1 MITTETENRTTKTEI
16 ELYVINKVKELRK
29 AANLSQEKL
38 SLELKLDSSFVGHAE
53 RLQREE
59 KYNLNHINEIA
70 KYFDVPIA
78 SLFPP
83 QYLKTVAL
91 KSTGKSI
98 QNKEKNMIQNRN
110 SRQNKRI
117 SLYKNEIKK

>member
-1 MITTETENRTTKTEI
+1 MEATKTQIETTKTEI

-29 AANLSQEKL
+29 AAKLSQEKL

-53 RLQREE
+53 RLSREE

-78 SLFPP
+78 SFFPP
-83 QYLKTVAL
+83 KYLETDCIEDYWIKHP
-91 KSTGKSI
+91 I
-98 QNKEKNMIQNRN
+98 Q
-110 SRQNKRI
+110 RQKYDRLHKRQ
-117 SLYKNEIKK
+117 KG

>member
-38 SLELKLDSSFVGHAE
+38 SLE
-53 RLQREE
+53 E

-83 QYLKTVAL
+83 QYLKTDCIEEYWEKHPKQRKKYDPKPEQQAEQ
-91 KSTGKSI
+91 K
-98 QNKEKNMIQNRN
+98 NKFDTKM
-110 SRQNKRI
+110 K
-117 SLYKNEIKK
+117 

>member
-59 KYNLNHINEIA
+59 KYN
-70 KYFDVPIA
+70 
-78 SLFPP
+78 
-83 QYLKTVAL
+83 
-91 KSTGKSI
+91 
-98 QNKEKNMIQNRN
+98 
-110 SRQNKRI
+110 
-117 SLYKNEIKK
+117 

>member
-70 KYFDVPIA
+70 KY
-78 SLFPP
+78 
-83 QYLKTVAL
+83 
-91 KSTGKSI
+91 
-98 QNKEKNMIQNRN
+98 
-110 SRQNKRI
+110 
-117 SLYKNEIKK
+117 

>member
-53 RLQREE
+53 RLKREE

-70 KYFDVPIA
+70 KYFSNSV
-78 SLFPP
+78 SLSVTYAYRVYVFII
-83 QYLKTVAL
+83 
-91 KSTGKSI
+91 STRSGP
-98 QNKEKNMIQNRN
+98 R
-110 SRQNKRI
+110 
-117 SLYKNEIKK
+117 

>member
-16 ELYVINKVKELRK
+16 QLYVINKVKELRK

-53 RLQREE
+53 RLKREE

-83 QYLKTVAL
+83 QYLKTDC
-91 KSTGKSI
+91 I
-98 QNKEKNMIQNRN
+98 EEYWEKHPKQR
-110 SRQNKRI
+110 
-117 SLYKNEIKK
+117 KKYDQKPEWQSE